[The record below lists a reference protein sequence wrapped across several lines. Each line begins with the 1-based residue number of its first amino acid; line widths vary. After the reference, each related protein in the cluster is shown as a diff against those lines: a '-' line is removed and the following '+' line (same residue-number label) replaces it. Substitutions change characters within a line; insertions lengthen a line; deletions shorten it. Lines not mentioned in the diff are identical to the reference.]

1 VKRLVLVLRAASS
14 LALALAAGSCG
25 PMRQVPIEPLPPA
38 ARLDASAKVVVL
50 PPYALTFSVSKPEYF
65 EDKMLAEATAA
76 TGAPYP
82 HSLRVT
88 FFATFVERLR
98 ARTAEHGGPSITLL
112 PAALWQE
119 MEASPLKYVARGAQ
133 NTSYG
138 SAFRVPSQ
146 GWLRAHG
153 VEADYLVAP
162 ANFIGGVIVEYDQS
176 GAMTTRTTRLSASA
190 RLMVWDV
197 RRERM
202 VAATTFSK
210 GDGGAVVTTQ
220 SWREMAERAGDDI
233 AQSRVFG
240 GSGQPDIYLPGSG
253 SDPGV
258 HVPAPQ

>member
-1 VKRLVLVLRAASS
+1 
-14 LALALAAGSCG
+14 
-25 PMRQVPIEPLPPA
+25 MRQVPVETLPPA
-38 ARLDASAKVVVL
+38 APLDPVAKVVVL

-82 HSLRVT
+82 YSLRMT
-88 FFATFVERLR
+88 FFSTFVDRLR

-112 PAALWQE
+112 PAALWPE

-162 ANFIGGVIVEYDQS
+162 ANFMGGVIVEYDQS

-202 VAATTFSK
+202 VAATTFLK
-210 GDGGAVVTTQ
+210 GDGGAVVSAQ
-220 SWREMAERAGDDI
+220 AWREMAERAGDDI

-240 GSGQPDIYLPGSG
+240 GPGQPDIYLPGSG
-253 SDPGV
+253 TDPGV
-258 HVPAPQ
+258 HVSAPQ

>member
-1 VKRLVLVLRAASS
+1 MKRLVLILGAASS
-14 LALALAAGSCG
+14 MALVLGSCG
-25 PMRQVPIEPLPPA
+25 PMRQVPVQTLPPA
-38 ARLDASAKVVVL
+38 APLDPVAKVVVL

-82 HSLRVT
+82 HSVRVT
-88 FFATFVERLR
+88 FFSTFAERLR

-112 PAALWQE
+112 PAALWPQ
-119 MEASPLKYVARGAQ
+119 MEAAPLKYVARGAQ

-146 GWLRAHG
+146 SWLRAHG

-162 ANFIGGVIVEYDQS
+162 ANFMGGVIVEYDNT

-197 RRERM
+197 RQERM
-202 VAATTFSK
+202 IAATTFAK

-220 SWREMAERAGDDI
+220 AWREIAERAADDI

-240 GSGQPDIYLPGSG
+240 GPGQPDIYVPGSATE
-253 SDPGV
+253 PGV

>member
-1 VKRLVLVLRAASS
+1 MKRLVLVLGAASS
-14 LALALAAGSCG
+14 IALVVGSCG
-25 PMRQVPIEPLPPA
+25 PMRQVPVETLPPA
-38 ARLDASAKVVVL
+38 APLDPVAKVLVL

-88 FFATFVERLR
+88 FFSTFVERLR

-112 PAALWQE
+112 PPTLWPQ
-119 MEASPLKYVARGAQ
+119 MEAAPLKYVARGAQ

-146 GWLRAHG
+146 SWLRAHG

-162 ANFIGGVIVEYDQS
+162 ANFMGGVIVEYDNA
-176 GAMTTRTTRLSASA
+176 GAMTMRTTRLSASA

-197 RRERM
+197 RQERM
-202 VAATTFSK
+202 VAATTFAK

-220 SWREMAERAGDDI
+220 AWRELAERAADDI

-240 GSGQPDIYLPGSG
+240 GRGQPDIYLPGSATE
-253 SDPGV
+253 PGV

>member
-1 VKRLVLVLRAASS
+1 
-14 LALALAAGSCG
+14 
-25 PMRQVPIEPLPPA
+25 LPPA
-38 ARLDASAKVVVL
+38 ARLNPTAKVVVL
-50 PPYALTFSVSKPEYF
+50 PPYALTFSVSKPESF
-65 EDKMLAEATAA
+65 ENQMLAEATAA
-76 TGAPYP
+76 TGVSYPY
-82 HSLRVT
+82 SLRMT
-88 FFATFVERLR
+88 FFSTFVERLR
-98 ARTAEHGGPSITLL
+98 ARTAEQGGPSITLL

-162 ANFIGGVIVEYDQS
+162 ANFMGGVIVEYDQT
-176 GAMTTRTTRLSASA
+176 GPMTTRTTRLSASA

-197 RRERM
+197 HQERM
-202 VAATTFSK
+202 VAATTFLK

-220 SWREMAERAGDDI
+220 SWRELAERAGDDI
-233 AQSRVFG
+233 AQSRLFG
-240 GSGQPDIYLPGSG
+240 GAGQPDIYLPGSA